1 MSPQSTDCL
10 ICKGKTVFKEYCRKE
25 NYLLLRCETCNFIFV
40 PEESLTGI
48 SLNDFYNQN
57 YLRNSSGGGYVDYE
71 LDKVPMR
78 PVYEKLLQTV
88 QTLGSGESLLDI
100 GTASGYFLDIASNYG
115 YKSSGIDINLSAVR
129 EGLGLGRNIKHGD
142 LFTHDFEDSSV
153 DVITALDFI
162 EHLPYNQVNLFLKKV
177 RTALSEKGIFVLITV
192 NTGSLWARFW
202 QTNWHTLLP
211 PEHLSYFSDRN
222 IKLLLENNG
231 FKVLKIKTLHK
242 FFSLQYIFSILYR
255 WQKLSLWKSLTKFL
269 EFNPLLGRIK
279 LKISIGDNVLIV
291 ARKI

>member
-100 GTASGYFLDIASNYG
+100 G
-115 YKSSGIDINLSAVR
+115 
-129 EGLGLGRNIKHGD
+129 
-142 LFTHDFEDSSV
+142 
-153 DVITALDFI
+153 
-162 EHLPYNQVNLFLKKV
+162 
-177 RTALSEKGIFVLITV
+177 
-192 NTGSLWARFW
+192 
-202 QTNWHTLLP
+202 
-211 PEHLSYFSDRN
+211 
-222 IKLLLENNG
+222 
-231 FKVLKIKTLHK
+231 
-242 FFSLQYIFSILYR
+242 
-255 WQKLSLWKSLTKFL
+255 
-269 EFNPLLGRIK
+269 
-279 LKISIGDNVLIV
+279 
-291 ARKI
+291 